1 MPRVLIYNNFRLD
14 RNNRMAGMMMKMMNP
29 MGSMPVSR
37 HSIRA
42 QYGGDNHF
50 PSLKN
55 IISLTNRMTLTLHK
69 VYFVVKRTTIY
80 NTLDNITF
88 SENLFSYFN
97 ERAFNVRG
105 LVLSR

>member
-29 MGSMPVSR
+29 MGSMPVSL
-37 HSIRA
+37 SIRT

-55 IISLTNRMTLTLHK
+55 IIFLTNKIILTIHK
-69 VYFVVKRTTIY
+69 V
-80 NTLDNITF
+80 F
-88 SENLFSYFN
+88 SF
-97 ERAFNVRG
+97 
-105 LVLSR
+105 